1 MNAIAQLLSALPVF
15 AIDADS
21 VAVLDEPHDFREA
34 LRAGI
39 RSAKHRICLASL
51 YVGSSETALMDELAA
66 ALAANPDLQLSVL
79 VDGFRGTRSNARG
92 ESSSTMFATLARRF
106 PGQVQ
111 LSLYRSPAAQSTLMS
126 LVPQRF
132 NEVFGLQHIKAYLFD
147 DHVLVSGANLSGD
160 YFTNRQDRYVLFRNS
175 PGLAAY
181 FADLIDRLADISAP
195 PPDEPKALVSD
206 ASGRPMRTTARMRRQ
221 DLLSHA
227 RQTLTDFSESW
238 IARTQLERSQLLALS
253 SPDDPSVSLDTQDQ
267 DAGPE
272 SSSVRSP
279 DPAPANATLA
289 PTTFATPAIQLG
301 VAGITYDQDT
311 MLSILAHLAAS
322 PNTASL
328 TLASGYLNL
337 PEPYRRLLVKCQTPD
352 IRILCSS
359 PEANGF
365 YGSKGVYLELLFVKD
380 FTARNRLAAAAAVAS
395 SSSPSLPSSH
405 PAASSETPGF
415 RVMEYTRAGWTWHAK
430 GLWLHETAAEN
441 GADTRVSAPYL
452 TAIGSSNFN
461 QRSLYR
467 DVEAQVYVYSTHPRV
482 RDVFQQNLGKLT
494 QDTRPVSLDTLK
506 QRRIPALVKLCARA
520 LRTMF

>member
-1 MNAIAQLLSALPVF
+1 MHAHTHAHTHARTHSAPLTRLALSQ
-15 AIDADS
+15 
-21 VAVLDEPHDFREA
+21 
-34 LRAGI
+34 AGI

-238 IARTQLERSQLLALS
+238 IAR
-253 SPDDPSVSLDTQDQ
+253 DT
-267 DAGPE
+267 A
-272 SSSVRSP
+272 
-279 DPAPANATLA
+279 
-289 PTTFATPAIQLG
+289 
-301 VAGITYDQDT
+301 
-311 MLSILAHLAAS
+311 
-322 PNTASL
+322 
-328 TLASGYLNL
+328 
-337 PEPYRRLLVKCQTPD
+337 
-352 IRILCSS
+352 
-359 PEANGF
+359 
-365 YGSKGVYLELLFVKD
+365 
-380 FTARNRLAAAAAVAS
+380 
-395 SSSPSLPSSH
+395 
-405 PAASSETPGF
+405 
-415 RVMEYTRAGWTWHAK
+415 
-430 GLWLHETAAEN
+430 
-441 GADTRVSAPYL
+441 
-452 TAIGSSNFN
+452 
-461 QRSLYR
+461 
-467 DVEAQVYVYSTHPRV
+467 
-482 RDVFQQNLGKLT
+482 
-494 QDTRPVSLDTLK
+494 
-506 QRRIPALVKLCARA
+506 
-520 LRTMF
+520 